1 MRILLADGQVKERTM
16 LRQLLT
22 QDPELHL
29 VGEATE
35 ACGLLAQVQ
44 ALRPDFVLLDWEL
57 PGLQDTNLIPALH
70 CLSCSPKVIVLSERQ
85 EACREAVEAGA
96 NAFVSKE
103 EPVIWL
109 LNTVRK
115 VGRLSPCFV

>member
-1 MRILLADGQVKERTM
+1 MKVLLADGQAKERAL
-16 LRQLLT
+16 LRWLLA
-22 QDPELHL
+22 QDSEIYL

-35 ACGLLAQVQ
+35 AQDVLAHVQ
-44 ALRPDFVLLDWEL
+44 AEHPDLLLLDWEL
-57 PGLQDTNLIPALH
+57 PGLQDTDLLLTLR
-70 CLSCSPKVIVLSERQ
+70 CLGCPLQVVAFGKGQ
-85 EACREAVEAGA
+85 EAGREAAAAGA

-103 EPVIWL
+103 EPVEQL